1 MRSQG
6 DGELVQHRKT
16 DQNKEDVEED
26 EDEEYGVRRSVK
38 KLDPREPSKE
48 EREEH
53 EKTHLPFRNW
63 CRHCVRG
70 RGKEEACRDAKRDQ
84 EVAEVHLDFMFMGD
98 EGDDRTL
105 AVLVVKERSRGMVM
119 STVAPRKSSG
129 QWLGRRVMAFMR
141 EAGCEVEAVVIKSD
155 NEPALTKVVEEIG
168 RLRAAIGG
176 QGMVVENSPVHSSKS
191 NGFIERTIQ
200 SVQGLV
206 RTWRSSLEA
215 KWGVKLDVE
224 HRIWPWLVEMVG
236 WMMSRADVG
245 ADGKTGYERCKGRRA
260 RLPGMEFGE
269 AVLWKRRR
277 EGGPLGKLSCM
288 WEDGIFLGVKGTTG
302 EIIVGDKQGV
312 WRTRTVRRKTVEER
326 WHPKTLELVG
336 GVPWRTDGGEGDGDD
351 LKTEVTIMDK
361 DYREKIR
368 DEAKGEVVPRRM
380 YIKKSDVEEHGYT
393 VR

>member
-16 DQNKEDVEED
+16 DQNKEDVD

-84 EVAEVHLDFMFMGD
+84 EVAEVHLDLMFMGD

-119 STVAPRKSSG
+119 LTVAPRKSSG

-215 KWGVKLDVE
+215 KWGLKLDVE

-245 ADGKTGYERCKGRRA
+245 ADGEDGLREVQ
-260 RLPGMEFGE
+260 GE
-269 AVLWKRRR
+269 ACKASWDGVRRGGLVEKAARRR
-277 EGGPLGKLSCM
+277 
-288 WEDGIFLGVKGTTG
+288 TTRK
-302 EIIVGDKQGV
+302 IVM
-312 WRTRTVRRKTVEER
+312 
-326 WHPKTLELVG
+326 HVG
-336 GVPWRTDGGEGDGDD
+336 GWDLLGCEGDDG
-351 LKTEVTIMDK
+351 
-361 DYREKIR
+361 
-368 DEAKGEVVPRRM
+368 
-380 YIKKSDVEEHGYT
+380 
-393 VR
+393 

>member
-1 MRSQG
+1 M
-6 DGELVQHRKT
+6 QHCKT

-38 KLDPREPSKE
+38 KLDLREPSKG

-53 EKTHLPFRNW
+53 EKTHLLLRNW

-98 EGDDRTL
+98 EGDERTL

-191 NGFIERTIQ
+191 SGFIERTIQ

-206 RTWRSSLEA
+206 RTWLSSLEA
-215 KWGVKLDVE
+215 KWGVKLDLE
-224 HRIWPWLVEMVG
+224 HRIWPWLGWVDDVE
-236 WMMSRADVG
+236 
-245 ADGKTGYERCKGRRA
+245 GRRGS
-260 RLPGMEFGE
+260 RREDGLREVQRE
-269 AVLWKRRR
+269 ACKASWDGVRRGGLVEKAARRR
-277 EGGPLGKLSCM
+277 
-288 WEDGIFLGVKGTTG
+288 TT
-302 EIIVGDKQGV
+302 
-312 WRTRTVRRKTVEER
+312 RKTVM
-326 WHPKTLELVG
+326 HVG
-336 GVPWRTDGGEGDGDD
+336 GWD
-351 LKTEVTIMDK
+351 LWV
-361 DYREKIR
+361 
-368 DEAKGEVVPRRM
+368 
-380 YIKKSDVEEHGYT
+380 
-393 VR
+393 